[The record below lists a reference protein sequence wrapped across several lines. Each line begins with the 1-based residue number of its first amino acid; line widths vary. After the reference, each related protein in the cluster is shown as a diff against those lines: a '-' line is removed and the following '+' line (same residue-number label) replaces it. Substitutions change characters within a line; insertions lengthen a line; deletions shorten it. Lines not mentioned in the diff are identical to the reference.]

1 MDDKEIFSMTNDV
14 SLEND
19 DISALVP
26 QEVIKVIGVGGA
38 GGNALN
44 TIIRSGIDDVDFIAG
59 NTDVAA
65 LRLSEAPSKLI
76 LGRNLTKGRG
86 AGANPSVGQEAAQ
99 ESEEEITNLLEG
111 ADMVFITAGMGGGT
125 GTGAAPVIAG
135 IAKEKIGALVVA
147 IVTYPFSWEGPKRI
161 QQAIEG
167 IAKLREKVD
176 ALVIVHNDRI
186 IELSDKSTTWQEAF
200 KMSDE
205 VLRQAVAGVTGVIR
219 KIMQVN
225 VDFADVCTIMRN
237 AGTAIMGVGE
247 AKGDGRVL
255 AAARAAMNGP
265 LMTSPMNGASSV
277 LYCLESGED
286 LSILEMNE
294 AAKLISASAREDAN
308 IIWGQGI
315 DSSMGDTVR
324 FTLIAT
330 GFKDTLAGKEDDVRA
345 KAQTG
350 ADSAGLFEKQNL
362 TPSNVVSEEP
372 RSIFEGLGS
381 GLDIPTAYRRR
392 RK

>member
-1 MDDKEIFSMTNDV
+1 MDDSEIFSITNDAP
-14 SLEND
+14 LED
-19 DISALVP
+19 GDIGALVP
-26 QEVIKVIGVGGA
+26 REVIKVIGVGGA

-65 LRLSEAPSKLI
+65 LRLSEASSKLI

-99 ESEEEITNLLEG
+99 ESEEEISQLLEG

-135 IAKEKIGALVVA
+135 IAKEKVGALVVA
-147 IVTYPFSWEGPKRI
+147 IVTYPFSWEGPRRI
-161 QQAIEG
+161 QQATEG
-167 IAKLREKVD
+167 IGRLREKVD

-265 LMTSPMNGASSV
+265 LMTAPMNGASSV
-277 LYCLESGED
+277 LYCIESGED

-315 DSSMGDTVR
+315 DPSMGDTVR

-330 GFKDTLAGKEDDVRA
+330 GFKDVIADKNDA
-345 KAQTG
+345 KARAG

-362 TPSNVVSEEP
+362 TPSDVVSEEP
-372 RSIFEGLGS
+372 HSIFEGLGS
-381 GLDIPTAYRRR
+381 GLDIPTTYRRR
-392 RK
+392 KK

>member
-1 MDDKEIFSMTNDV
+1 MDDSEIFSITNDAP
-14 SLEND
+14 LEDD
-19 DISALVP
+19 DISTLVP
-26 QEVIKVIGVGGA
+26 REVIKVIGVGGA

-65 LRLSEAPSKLI
+65 LRLSEASAKLI

-99 ESEEEITNLLEG
+99 ESEEEITNLLKG

-135 IAKEKIGALVVA
+135 IAKDKVGALVVA

-161 QQAIEG
+161 RQATEG
-167 IAKLREKVD
+167 ISRLREKVD

-225 VDFADVCTIMRN
+225 VDFADVCTIMRD

-265 LMTSPMNGASSV
+265 LMTAPMNGASSV
-277 LYCLESGED
+277 LYCIESGED

-315 DSSMGDTVR
+315 DPSMGDTVR

-330 GFKDTLAGKEDDVRA
+330 GFKDVLVDKNDA
-345 KAQTG
+345 KAQAG
-350 ADSAGLFEKQNL
+350 SDSAGLFEKQNL
-362 TPSNVVSEEP
+362 TPSDVVSEEP

-381 GLDIPTAYRRR
+381 GLDIPTTYRRR
-392 RK
+392 KK

>member
-1 MDDKEIFSMTNDV
+1 MTQLAAARTNPSIIMV
-14 SLEND
+14 
-19 DISALVP
+19 V
-26 QEVIKVIGVGGA
+26 GVGGA
-38 GGNALN
+38 GGNAVNHMWNL
-44 TIIRSGIDDVDFIAG
+44 GIKGVDFMVCNTDQQALDKSPVELKVRLGSEGLGAG
-59 NTDVAA
+59 NDPENGRKAAIESLDVV
-65 LRLSEAPSKLI
+65 RQRFEAS
-76 LGRNLTKGRG
+76 GTK
-86 AGANPSVGQEAAQ
+86 
-99 ESEEEITNLLEG
+99 
-111 ADMVFITAGMGGGT
+111 MVFITAGMGGGT

-135 IAKEKIGALVVA
+135 IAKEKVGALVVA
-147 IVTYPFSWEGPKRI
+147 IVTYPFSWEGPRRI
-161 QQAIEG
+161 QQATEG
-167 IAKLREKVD
+167 IGRLREKVD

-265 LMTSPMNGASSV
+265 LMTAPMNGASSV
-277 LYCLESGED
+277 LYCIESGED

-315 DSSMGDTVR
+315 DPSMGDTVR

-330 GFKDTLAGKEDDVRA
+330 GFKDVLADKNDA
-345 KAQTG
+345 KARAG

-362 TPSNVVSEEP
+362 TPSDVVSEEP
-372 RSIFEGLGS
+372 HSIFEGLGS
-381 GLDIPTAYRRR
+381 GLDIPTTYRRR
-392 RK
+392 KK

>member
-1 MDDKEIFSMTNDV
+1 MDDSEIFSITNDAP
-14 SLEND
+14 LEDD
-19 DISALVP
+19 DISTLVP
-26 QEVIKVIGVGGA
+26 REVIKVIGVGGA

-65 LRLSEAPSKLI
+65 LRLSEASAKLI

-135 IAKEKIGALVVA
+135 IAKDKVGALVVA

-161 QQAIEG
+161 RQATEG
-167 IAKLREKVD
+167 ISRLREKVD

-225 VDFADVCTIMRN
+225 VDFADVCTIMRD

-265 LMTSPMNGASSV
+265 LMTAPMNGASSV
-277 LYCLESGED
+277 LYCIESGED

-315 DSSMGDTVR
+315 DPSMGDTVR

-330 GFKDTLAGKEDDVRA
+330 GFKDVLVDKNDA
-345 KAQTG
+345 KAQAG
-350 ADSAGLFEKQNL
+350 SDSAGLFEKQNL
-362 TPSNVVSEEP
+362 TPSDVVSEEP

-381 GLDIPTAYRRR
+381 GLDIPTTYRRR
-392 RK
+392 KK